1 MEVRKYKSADIKEIL
16 QLFYDTVHAVN
27 VKDYTQEQVD
37 VWATGDEN
45 VEEWDQSLLSHHSY
59 VAVENGL
66 IVGFGDIDETGY
78 LDRLF
83 VHKDYQKKGIATAL
97 CNKLESLIDWDC
109 VTVKASITAKS
120 FFEKRNYVVV
130 QEQQVERNGILLK
143 NYIMQKG
150 L

>member
-16 QLFYDTVHAVN
+16 QLFYDTVHSVN

>member
-16 QLFYDTVHAVN
+16 QLFYDTVHSVN

-83 VHKDYQKKGIATAL
+83 VHKDYQKRGIATAL

-109 VTVKASITAKS
+109 VTVEASITAKS

>member
-16 QLFYDTVHAVN
+16 QLFYDTVHSVN

-109 VTVKASITAKS
+109 VTVEASITAKS

>member
-16 QLFYDTVHAVN
+16 QLFYDTVHSVN
-27 VKDYTQEQVD
+27 VKDYTQDQVD

-109 VTVKASITAKS
+109 VTVEASITAKS